1 MTFRVCI
8 ASVLVFSIGAAC
20 AAEGGD
26 AVAGKTYFSQTCS
39 QCHSAEAGDGGGE
52 IGPTLF
58 GLVGRQAGTGDTM
71 FPYTKALKE
80 SKLVWNVEALDR
92 FLADP
97 PAAVP
102 GTTMPMPVPEKKDRD
117 NLIAYF
123 ISLLASAK

>member
-1 MTFRVCI
+1 MTFRLFI
-8 ASVLVFSIGAAC
+8 ASMLVFSIGTAC

-26 AVAGKTYFSQTCS
+26 AAAGKVYFTQTCS
-39 QCHSAEAGDGGGE
+39 QCHSAQSGDGGGE

-58 GLVGRQAGTGDTM
+58 GLVGRPAGTGDSM
-71 FPYTKALKE
+71 FPYTRALKE
-80 SKLVWNVEALDR
+80 SKLVWNAETLDR

-102 GTTMPMPVPEKKDRD
+102 GTAMPMPVPAKQDRD

-123 ISLLASAK
+123 MSLLAGAK